1 MPPFPQGQGVPT
13 AMGVLPTNASPGATA
28 GIGMNVPPAP
38 SGGGPPVLP
47 PGPVPG
53 MPLDQPPPMP
63 PMTGQSAMPPDPS
76 IPYDLDTDR
85 IGDRVV
91 GLRPQLDASGLTGPP
106 LLQALFQ
113 ALTTLGVRQI
123 IADGQ
128 TLPIEVL
135 MQAASGGPPQG
146 MAGTPPP
153 AGPIAG
159 GLPPQGMGGP
169 PPQMGPPV
177 DPMGGPPPAGPRI
190 M

>member
-13 AMGVLPTNASPGATA
+13 AMGVTPARPANV
-28 GIGMNVPPAP
+28 GMTEGP
-38 SGGGPPVLP
+38 SGMDVRPPVLP

-53 MPLDQPPPMP
+53 MPLEQPPPMP

-85 IGDRVV
+85 IGDQVV
-91 GLRPQLDASGLTGPP
+91 GLRPQLDASGLSGPA

-135 MQAASGGPPQG
+135 MQAASGGPPVGPPQG
-146 MAGTPPP
+146 IAGTPPP
-153 AGPIAG
+153 AGPMAG
-159 GLPPQGMGGP
+159 GPPPQGIAGP

-177 DPMGGPPPAGPRI
+177 GPVGGPPPTGPRI
-190 M
+190 V